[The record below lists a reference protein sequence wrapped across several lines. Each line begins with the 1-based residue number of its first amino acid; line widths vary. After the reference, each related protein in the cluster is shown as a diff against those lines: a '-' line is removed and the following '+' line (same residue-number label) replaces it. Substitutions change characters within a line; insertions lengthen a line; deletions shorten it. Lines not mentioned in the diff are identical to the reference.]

1 MNTIMSE
8 QQKLVV
14 DKQKILNAIKM
25 GVPISVTSYTLPRA
39 TEAFMMDVTSTFLQ
53 LLHREDIVDCI
64 TYCLKELTTNAKK
77 ANTKRIYFTEKN
89 LDLFKQVD
97 YEEGMK
103 NFKEDTLNNQAH
115 YLQLQKE
122 ARLYVKVTLYASE
135 SVIKIKVQN
144 NSQMTKTEFKRMFDK
159 VARAKQFTSLNDAMA
174 QILDSSEGAG
184 LGIVIMI
191 LMLKK
196 IGLGPDAFEFTSENG
211 VTESTITIPR
221 NVEFKKDIEELADA
235 ITEFI
240 DKVPQFP
247 QRITE
252 IQEAMRDPDVKISKI
267 ASWISEDIGFATDLL
282 KCVNSAAFGLSK
294 KCMNI
299 AEAVKLMGLRGVQ
312 NMVYSLTSMQILGS
326 TEEDQRKLWDDA
338 YKLAF
343 YSLNVAK
350 MQENKDI
357 IEDSYVCG
365 LLHYLGKIV
374 FSSVYPETMVK
385 LSELQA
391 ERNIPIQ
398 VMDYVMQG
406 MGYSTIGAS
415 LAVKWNL
422 PKPIIDTIKYK
433 NNYNEAPEETK
444 ELVMTICFADFMK
457 CFSEKLIE
465 YYQIPEDLLK
475 KFKIK
480 NETELEIL
488 CKKLETI
495 FNQPDVE

>member
-1 MNTIMSE
+1 MSE
-8 QQKLVV
+8 QPKLTVDRQKL
-14 DKQKILNAIKM
+14 LHAINM
-25 GVPISVTSYTLPRA
+25 SVPVSITSYTLPRA
-39 TEAFMMDVTSTFLQ
+39 TEAFMMDVTATFLQ

-77 ANTKRIYFTEKN
+77 ANTKRIYFQEKK
-89 LDLFKQVD
+89 LDLFKKSD

-103 NFKEDTLNNQAH
+103 NFKEDTLNDQAH
-115 YLQLQKE
+115 YLQLQKD
-122 ARLYVKVTLYASE
+122 ARLYVKVTLFASE
-135 SVIKIKVQN
+135 SIIKVKVQN
-144 NSQMTKTEFKRMFDK
+144 NSQMTRTEFKRMFDK
-159 VARAKQFTSLNDAMA
+159 VARARQFTSLNDAMA

-196 IGLGPDAFEFTSENG
+196 IGLGSDAFDFTSDNG

-221 NVEFKKDIEELADA
+221 NMSFKKDIEELAEA

-247 QRITE
+247 QRVSE

-267 ASWISEDIGFATDLL
+267 ASLISEDIGFATDLL

-326 TEEDQRKLWDDA
+326 TEEDQKKLWDDA

-350 MQENKDI
+350 MHGDKAI

-391 ERNIPIQ
+391 TKNIPIQ
-398 VMDYVMQG
+398 VIDYVMQG

-415 LAVKWNL
+415 LATKWNL

-433 NNYNEAPEETK
+433 NNYNEAPDDTK
-444 ELVMTICFADFMK
+444 ELVMAVCFADFMK
-457 CFSEKLIE
+457 CFSEGLIE

-480 NETELEIL
+480 NEAELSIL
-488 CKKLETI
+488 CKKLEAT
-495 FNQPDVE
+495 FKAEEAEPPAK

>member
-1 MNTIMSE
+1 MTE
-8 QQKLVV
+8 QQKLTV
-14 DKQKILNAIKM
+14 DKQKLLQAINM
-25 GVPISVTSYTLPRA
+25 GVPVSITSYTLPRA

-89 LDLFKQVD
+89 LNLFKQAD

-103 NFKEDTLNNQAH
+103 KFKEETLDNQAH

-135 SVIKIKVQN
+135 SMIEIKVQN
-144 NSQMTKTEFKRMFDK
+144 NSQMTRTEFKRMFDK
-159 VARAKQFTSLNDAMA
+159 VARAKQFTSLNDAMS

-184 LGIVIMI
+184 LGIVIMM

-196 IGLGPDAFEFTSENG
+196 IGLGQDAFDFTSENG
-211 VTESTITIPR
+211 VTESKIAIPR
-221 NVEFKKDIEELADA
+221 NMTFKKDIEELADS
-235 ITEFI
+235 ITAFI

-247 QRITE
+247 QRVSE

-267 ASWISEDIGFATDLL
+267 AALISEDIGFATDLL

-326 TEEDQRKLWDDA
+326 TQEDQKKLWDDA
-338 YKLAF
+338 HKLAF

-350 MQENKDI
+350 MHGDKGI

-365 LLHYLGKIV
+365 LLHYLGKVV

-391 ERNIPIQ
+391 TKNIPIQ
-398 VMDYVMQG
+398 VMDYVLQG

-415 LAVKWNL
+415 LATKWNL

-433 NNYNEAPEETK
+433 NNYNEAPPETK
-444 ELVMTICFADFMK
+444 ELVMTICFADFIK
-457 CFSEKLIE
+457 CFSENLVE
-465 YYQIPEDLLK
+465 YYQIPTDLLNR
-475 KFKIK
+475 FKIK
-480 NETELEIL
+480 NEAELDIL
-488 CKKLETI
+488 CKKIEATFKQEEI
-495 FNQPDVE
+495 E

>member
-267 ASWISEDIGFATDLL
+267 ASLISEDIGFATDLL

>member
-1 MNTIMSE
+1 MKE
-8 QQKLVV
+8 EQKLTV
-14 DKQKILNAIKM
+14 DKQKLLQAINM
-25 GVPISVTSYTLPRA
+25 GVPVTITSYTLPRA

-77 ANTKRIYFTEKN
+77 ANTKRIYFTEKKLN
-89 LDLFKQVD
+89 LFKQAD

-103 NFKEDTLNNQAH
+103 NFKEDTLNDQAH

-135 SVIKIKVQN
+135 SMIVIKVQN
-144 NSQMTKTEFKRMFDK
+144 NSQMTRTEFKRMFDK
-159 VARAKQFTSLNDAMA
+159 VARAKQFTSLNDAMT

-184 LGIVIMI
+184 LGIVIMM

-196 IGLGPDAFEFTSENG
+196 IGLGQDAFEFTSENG
-211 VTESTITIPR
+211 VTESRIEIPR
-221 NVEFKKDIEELADA
+221 NMTFKKDIEELADT

-247 QRITE
+247 QRVSE

-267 ASWISEDIGFATDLL
+267 AALISEDIGFATDLL

-326 TEEDQRKLWDDA
+326 TQEEQKKLWDDA

-350 MQENKDI
+350 MYGDKGI

-374 FSSVYPETMVK
+374 FSSVYPETMIK

-391 ERNIPIQ
+391 TKNIPIQ
-398 VMDYVMQG
+398 VMDYVLQG

-415 LAVKWNL
+415 LATKWNL

-433 NNYNEAPEETK
+433 NNYNEAPAETK

-457 CFSEKLIE
+457 CYSEGLVE
-465 YYQIPEDLLK
+465 YYQIPEDLLS

-480 NETELEIL
+480 NESELDIL
-488 CKKLETI
+488 CKKLENT
-495 FNQPDVE
+495 FKQQEVE

>member
-1 MNTIMSE
+1 MNE
-8 QQKLVV
+8 QQKLTV
-14 DKQKILNAIKM
+14 DKQKLLQAINM
-25 GVPISVTSYTLPRA
+25 GVPVSITSYTLPRA

-77 ANTKRIYFTEKN
+77 ANTKRIYFTEKKLN
-89 LDLFKQVD
+89 LFKQAD

-122 ARLYVKVTLYASE
+122 ARLYVKVTLHATE
-135 SVIKIKVQN
+135 NMIEIKVQN
-144 NSQMTKTEFKRMFDK
+144 NSQMTRIEFKRMFDK
-159 VARAKQFTSLNDAMA
+159 VARAKQFTSLNDAMT

-184 LGIVIMI
+184 LGIVIMM

-196 IGLGPDAFEFTSENG
+196 IGLGQDAFDFTSENG
-211 VTESTITIPR
+211 VTESRIEIPR
-221 NVEFKKDIEELADA
+221 NMTFKKDIDELADS

-247 QRITE
+247 QRVSE

-267 ASWISEDIGFATDLL
+267 AALISEDIGFATDLL

-326 TEEDQRKLWDDA
+326 TQEDQKKLWDDA

-350 MQENKDI
+350 IHGDKKI

-391 ERNIPIQ
+391 TKNIPIQ
-398 VMDYVMQG
+398 VMDYVLQG

-415 LAVKWNL
+415 LATKWNL

-433 NNYNEAPEETK
+433 NNYNEAPLENR
-444 ELVMTICFADFMK
+444 ELVITICFADFMK
-457 CFSEKLIE
+457 CFSEGLIE
-465 YYQIPEDLLK
+465 YYQIPDDLLS

-480 NETELEIL
+480 NEAELDIL
-488 CKKLETI
+488 CKKLENT
-495 FNQPDVE
+495 FRQQETE

>member
-1 MNTIMSE
+1 MPSIMSE
-8 QQKLVV
+8 MQKLVV
-14 DKQKILNAIKM
+14 DKQKILNAIRM
-25 GVPISVTSYTLPRA
+25 NVPVSVTSYTLPRA
-39 TEAFMMDVTSTFLQ
+39 TENFMMDVTSTFLQ

-77 ANTKRIYFTEKN
+77 ANTKRIYFIEKK
-89 LDLFKQVD
+89 LDLLKPAD

-103 NFKEDTLNNQAH
+103 NFKEDTLGNQAY

-135 SVIKIKVQN
+135 DLIRIKVQN

-159 VARAKQFTSLNDAMA
+159 VARAKQFVSLNDAMA

-196 IGLGPDAFEFTSENG
+196 IGLGPDAFEFTSEGG

-221 NVEFKKDIEELADA
+221 NLEFKKDIEELADA
-235 ITEFI
+235 ITTFI

-247 QRITE
+247 QRVTE

-267 ASWISEDIGFATDLL
+267 ASLISEDIGFATDLL

-326 TEEDQRKLWDDA
+326 TEEDQKKLWDDA

-350 MQENKDI
+350 MSGDKRI

-415 LAVKWNL
+415 LATKWNL

-433 NNYNEAPEETK
+433 NNYNEAPEDNR
-444 ELVMTICFADFMK
+444 ELVMTVCFADFMK
-457 CFSEKLIE
+457 CFSEQLVE

-480 NETELEIL
+480 NEAELGIL
-488 CKKLETI
+488 CQKLENT
-495 FNQPDVE
+495 FRQSQVE

>member
-267 ASWISEDIGFATDLL
+267 ASLISEDIGFATDLL

-495 FNQPDVE
+495 FNQPDIE

>member
-1 MNTIMSE
+1 MKE
-8 QQKLVV
+8 EQKLTVN
-14 DKQKILNAIKM
+14 KQKLLQAINM
-25 GVPISVTSYTLPRA
+25 GVPITITSYTLPRA

-77 ANTKRIYFTEKN
+77 ANTKRIYFTEKKLN
-89 LDLFKQVD
+89 LFKQSD
-97 YEEGMK
+97 YEEGMR
-103 NFKEDTLNNQAH
+103 NFKEDTLNDQAH
-115 YLQLQKE
+115 YLRLQKE
-122 ARLYVKVTLYASE
+122 ARLYVKVTLYASDSMIE
-135 SVIKIKVQN
+135 IKVQN
-144 NSQMTKTEFKRMFDK
+144 NSQMTRTEFKRMFDK

-184 LGIVIMI
+184 LGIVIMM

-196 IGLGPDAFEFTSENG
+196 IGLGQDAFEFTSENG
-211 VTESTITIPR
+211 VTESRIEIPR
-221 NVEFKKDIEELADA
+221 NMAFKKDIEELADT

-247 QRITE
+247 QRVSE

-267 ASWISEDIGFATDLL
+267 ASLISEDIGFATDLL
-282 KCVNSAAFGLSK
+282 KCVNSASFGLSK

-326 TEEDQRKLWDDA
+326 TQEDQKKLWDDS

-350 MQENKDI
+350 MHGDKRI

-391 ERNIPIQ
+391 TKNIPIQ
-398 VMDYVMQG
+398 VMDYVLQG

-415 LAVKWNL
+415 LAKKWNL
-422 PKPIIDTIKYK
+422 PKPIVDTIKYK
-433 NNYNEAPEETK
+433 NNYNEAPEENR
-444 ELVMTICFADFMK
+444 ELVQTICFADFMK
-457 CFSEKLIE
+457 CYSEGLIE
-465 YYQIPEDLLK
+465 YYQIPDELLK

-480 NETELEIL
+480 NEAELDIL
-488 CKKLETI
+488 CKKLEVTFKQEEI
-495 FNQPDVE
+495 G

>member
-1 MNTIMSE
+1 MKE
-8 QQKLVV
+8 QAKLAV
-14 DKQKILNAIKM
+14 DKQKLLNAIKM
-25 GVPISVTSYTLPRA
+25 GAPVSITSYTLPRA
-39 TEAFMMDVTSTFLQ
+39 TEAFIMDVTSAFLQ
-53 LLHREDIVDCI
+53 LLHREDIIDCI

-77 ANTKRIYFTEKN
+77 ANTKRIYFTEKG
-89 LDLFKQVD
+89 LSLFKQSE

-103 NFKEDTLNNQAH
+103 TFKEDTLNNQAH
-115 YLQLQKE
+115 YLQLQKD

-144 NSQMTKTEFKRMFDK
+144 NSQMTRTEFKRMFDK
-159 VARAKQFTSLNDAMA
+159 VARAKQFTSLNDAMS

-196 IGLGPDAFEFTSENG
+196 IGLGVDAFEFSSENG
-211 VTESTITIPR
+211 ITESVITIPR
-221 NVEFKKDIEELADA
+221 NTNFKKDIEDLAET
-235 ITEFI
+235 ITDYI

-247 QRITE
+247 KRVSE

-267 ASWISEDIGFATDLL
+267 AALISEDIGFAADLL

-326 TEEDQRKLWDDA
+326 TEEDQKKLWDDA

-350 MQENKDI
+350 MQNDRAI

-385 LSELQA
+385 LTELQA

-398 VMDYVMQG
+398 AMDYIMQG
-406 MGYSTIGAS
+406 MGYATIGAS
-415 LAVKWNL
+415 LATKWNL

-433 NNYNEAPEETK
+433 NNYNDAPEETRD
-444 ELVMTICFADFMK
+444 LVMTICFADFMK
-457 CFSEKLIE
+457 CFSEGIIE

-475 KFKIK
+475 KFKIQ
-480 NETELEIL
+480 NEAELTIL
-488 CKKLETI
+488 CKKLEENFT
-495 FNQPDVE
+495 NGLNLEG

>member
-1 MNTIMSE
+1 MKE
-8 QQKLVV
+8 EQKLTV
-14 DKQKILNAIKM
+14 DKQKLLQAINM
-25 GVPISVTSYTLPRA
+25 GVPVTITSYTLPRA

-77 ANTKRIYFTEKN
+77 ANTKRIYFTEKKLN
-89 LDLFKQVD
+89 LFKQAD

-103 NFKEDTLNNQAH
+103 NFKEDTLNDQAH

-135 SVIKIKVQN
+135 SMIVIKVQN
-144 NSQMTKTEFKRMFDK
+144 NSQMTRTEFKRMFDK
-159 VARAKQFTSLNDAMA
+159 VARAKQFTSLNDAMT

-184 LGIVIMI
+184 LGIVIMM

-196 IGLGPDAFEFTSENG
+196 IGLGQDAFEFTSENG
-211 VTESTITIPR
+211 VTESRIEIPR
-221 NVEFKKDIEELADA
+221 NMTFKKDIEELADT

-247 QRITE
+247 QRVSE

-267 ASWISEDIGFATDLL
+267 AALISEDIGFATDLL

-326 TEEDQRKLWDDA
+326 TQEEQKKLWDDA

-350 MQENKDI
+350 MYGDKGI

-374 FSSVYPETMVK
+374 FSSVYPETMIK

-391 ERNIPIQ
+391 TKNIPIQ
-398 VMDYVMQG
+398 VMDYVLQG

-415 LAVKWNL
+415 LATKWNL

-433 NNYNEAPEETK
+433 NNYNEAPAETK

-457 CFSEKLIE
+457 CYSEGLVE
-465 YYQIPEDLLK
+465 YYQIPEDLLS

-480 NETELEIL
+480 NEAELDIL
-488 CKKLETI
+488 CKKLENT
-495 FNQPDVE
+495 FKQQEVE

>member
-1 MNTIMSE
+1 MKE
-8 QQKLVV
+8 QLTV
-14 DKQKILNAIKM
+14 DKQKLLNAINM
-25 GVPISVTSYTLPRA
+25 GVPVSITSYTLPRA
-39 TEAFMMDVTSTFLQ
+39 TEAFIMDVTSVFLQ
-53 LLHREDIVDCI
+53 LLHREDIIDCI

-77 ANTKRIYFTEKN
+77 ANTKRIYFAEKK
-89 LDLFKQVD
+89 LDLFKQLD

-103 NFKEDTLNNQAH
+103 SFKEETLNNQAH
-115 YLQLQKE
+115 YLQLQKD
-122 ARLYVKVTLYASE
+122 ARLYVRVTLYASE
-135 SVIKIKVQN
+135 SMIVIRVQN
-144 NSQMTKTEFKRMFDK
+144 NSQMTRTEFKRMFDK
-159 VARAKQFTSLNDAMA
+159 VARARQFTTLNDAMS

-196 IGLGPDAFEFTSENG
+196 IGLGSDAFDFVSDG
-211 VTESTITIPR
+211 GITESVINIPR
-221 NVEFKKDIEELADA
+221 NMTFKKDIEDLADT

-247 QRITE
+247 QRVSE

-267 ASWISEDIGFATDLL
+267 AALISEDIGFATDLL
-282 KCVNSAAFGLSK
+282 KCVNSVAFGLSK

-326 TEEDQRKLWDDA
+326 TEEDQKKLWDDA

-343 YSLNVAK
+343 YSVNLAK
-350 MQENKDI
+350 IYGDKTI

-374 FSSVYPETMVK
+374 FSSVYPETMIK
-385 LSELQA
+385 LAELQSSH
-391 ERNIPIQ
+391 NIPIQ

-406 MGYSTIGAS
+406 MGYATIGAS
-415 LAVKWNL
+415 LAAKWNL

-433 NNYNEAPEETK
+433 NRYYDAPDETR

-457 CFSEKLIE
+457 CFSEGIIE

-475 KFKIK
+475 KFKIQ
-480 NETELEIL
+480 NEAELATL
-488 CKKLETI
+488 CKKLEDKFHT
-495 FNQPDVE
+495 QESEQKG

>member
-1 MNTIMSE
+1 MSE
-8 QQKLVV
+8 EQKLTVN
-14 DKQKILNAIKM
+14 KQKLLQAINM
-25 GVPISVTSYTLPRA
+25 GVPVTITSYTLPRA
-39 TEAFMMDVTSTFLQ
+39 TEAFMMDITTAFLQ

-77 ANTKRIYFTEKN
+77 ANTKRIYFTEKK
-89 LDLFKQVD
+89 LDLFKQSD

-103 NFKEDTLNNQAH
+103 NFKEDTLNDQAH

-122 ARLYVKVTLYASE
+122 ARLYVKVTLFASDSKIE
-135 SVIKIKVQN
+135 IKVQN
-144 NSQMTKTEFKRMFDK
+144 NSQMTRTEFKRMFDK

-184 LGIVIMI
+184 LGIVIMM

-196 IGLGPDAFEFTSENG
+196 IGLGQDAFEFTSENG
-211 VTESTITIPR
+211 VTESRIEIPR
-221 NVEFKKDIEELADA
+221 NMTFKKDIEELADTIA
-235 ITEFI
+235 QFI

-247 QRITE
+247 QRVSE

-267 ASWISEDIGFATDLL
+267 AGLISEDIGFATDLL

-326 TEEDQRKLWDDA
+326 TQEDQKKLWNDA

-350 MQENKDI
+350 MQGDRGI

-374 FSSVYPETMVK
+374 FSSVYPETMIK

-391 ERNIPIQ
+391 TKNIPIQ
-398 VMDYVMQG
+398 VMDYVLQG
-406 MGYSTIGAS
+406 MGYSTIGAR
-415 LAVKWNL
+415 LATKWNL
-422 PKPIIDTIKYK
+422 PKPIVDTIKYK
-433 NNYNEAPEETK
+433 NNYNEAPSETK
-444 ELVMTICFADFMK
+444 ELVMTICFADFVK
-457 CFSEKLIE
+457 CFSEGLIE
-465 YYQIPEDLLK
+465 YYQIPEDLLA

-480 NETELEIL
+480 NEAELDIL
-488 CKKLETI
+488 CKKLEKT
-495 FNQPDVE
+495 FNEQEIG

>member
-1 MNTIMSE
+1 MEE
-8 QQKLVV
+8 QKKLTV
-14 DKQKILNAIKM
+14 DKQKLLNAINM
-25 GVPISVTSYTLPRA
+25 GAPISITSYTLPRA
-39 TEAFMMDVTSTFLQ
+39 TEAFMMDVTSVFLQ
-53 LLHREDIVDCI
+53 LLHRDDIIDCI

-77 ANTKRIYFTEKN
+77 ANTKRIYFAEKK
-89 LDLFKQVD
+89 LDLFKPSD
-97 YEEGMK
+97 YEKGMK
-103 NFKEDTLNNQAH
+103 EFKEETLNNQAH
-115 YLQLQKE
+115 YLQLQKD
-122 ARLYVKVTLYASE
+122 ARLYVRVTLHASD

-159 VARAKQFTSLNDAMA
+159 VARAKQFTSLNDAMS

-196 IGLGPDAFEFTSENG
+196 IGLGIDAFDFTSENG

-221 NVEFKKDIEELADA
+221 NMAFKKDIEELADS
-235 ITEFI
+235 ITQFI

-247 QRITE
+247 KRVTGL
-252 IQEAMRDPDVKISKI
+252 QEAMRDPDVKISKI
-267 ASWISEDIGFATDLL
+267 AALISEDIGFATDLL

-299 AEAVKLMGLRGVQ
+299 AEAVKLMGLRGIQ

-326 TEEDQRKLWDDA
+326 TEEDQKKLWDDA

-350 MQENKDI
+350 MQEDKGI
-357 IEDSYVCG
+357 IEDSYICG

-374 FSSVYPETMVK
+374 FSSVYPETVVK

-391 ERNIPIQ
+391 EKNIPIQ
-398 VMDYVMQG
+398 VMDYIMQG
-406 MGYSTIGAS
+406 MGYSAIGAS
-415 LAVKWNL
+415 LATRWNL

-433 NNYNEAPEETK
+433 NNYNEAPDETK
-444 ELVMTICFADFMK
+444 DLVMTICFADFMK
-457 CFSEKLIE
+457 CFSEKVIE
-465 YYQIPEDLLK
+465 YYQIPDDLLK

-480 NETELEIL
+480 NEAELAIL
-488 CKKLETI
+488 CEKLEATFKNSQVI
-495 FNQPDVE
+495 E